1 MKKQLLTVCATA
13 TIIFAGF
20 QTTASAH
27 EKKYVVKSGDTLTKI
42 SAANNI
48 SVANLTAYNK
58 LSNTVIKVGQELT
71 LLPAHIHYTVKS
83 GDALSKIAVAYN
95 TTTAK
100 IKEWNSLTSDTI
112 KVGQS
117 LMIVTSNGS
126 QSTATA
132 STSTTASTTATY
144 KVVSGDSLWSIS
156 LKFNITVDQLKTWNK
171 MTTNTIFVGQ
181 VLNVKAPASGGTNAA
196 PTQNKSSQ
204 ASALIAEA
212 QKHIGVPYV
221 WGGSTPAGFDCS
233 GFINYSYSKV
243 GLSISRTVATMWS
256 SGTAVSKPEIGD
268 IVFYETTSGPSHAGI
283 YMGNNKFIHA
293 GSSTG
298 VTITDMSN
306 SYWKSRYLGAKSF
319 F

>member
-42 SAANNI
+42 SSANNI

-117 LMIVTSNGS
+117 LMIVTSTSS

-132 STSTTASTTATY
+132 STSATY
-144 KVVSGDSLWSIS
+144 KVVSGDSLWFIS
-156 LKFNITVDQLKTWNK
+156 SKFNITVAQLKTWNN

-181 VLNVKAPASGGTNAA
+181 VLNVKAPVSGGTTAA
-196 PTQNKSSQ
+196 PTQNKSSK

-212 QKHIGVPYV
+212 QKYIGVPYV
-221 WGGSTPAGFDCS
+221 WGGSTPSGFDCS
-233 GFINYSYSKV
+233 GFINYSFSKV

-256 SGTAVSKPEIGD
+256 SGTAVSTPEVGD